1 MTEAK
6 LLYRLPKP
14 MDLGE
19 GIIYR
24 AKDQTLHYNDCLAD
38 PPQLHI
44 LELGPEGR
52 ALKPSQVEV
61 SQRSSENATA
71 DGLRVLN
78 LKDSVTVQLF
88 RKNKP
93 GSYICLYYQGIAFLD
108 EQTGELD
115 VLKELIPTQDKDKRR
130 MNDGAIGPYGSLYA
144 GEIDIHALS
153 LGSGNIPADYKPIG
167 RLWRYDPDGSVHLVD
182 QEIVCA
188 NGMAWTMDKSIM
200 FFNDS
205 AGQKIWKY
213 SYSST
218 GEMSNKTLLK
228 DYAGTPF
235 EPDGMCA
242 DTCDNI
248 WFALYGASS
257 VFQMDKAGQVL
268 REIKV
273 PAFAVTCPTFGG
285 PDNSYLYVTSG
296 YTEGEDDSG
305 QVYLIE
311 DTRVRGQ
318 DKYEFAG

>member
-6 LLYRLPKP
+6 LLYRLPRP

-24 AKDQTLHYNDCLAD
+24 PEDQTLHYNDCLAN

-44 LELGPEGR
+44 LQLDSKGR
-52 ALKPSQVEV
+52 ALKPSHVTI
-61 SQRSSENATA
+61 SQKDSENASV
-71 DGLRVLN
+71 DGLKVLN

-88 RKNKP
+88 RENKP

-108 EQTGELD
+108 EESGELD
-115 VLKELIPTQDKDKRR
+115 VVKELIPTEDRSKRR

-153 LGSGNIPADYKPIG
+153 LGSGNIPDDYEPIG
-167 RLWRYDPDGSVHLVD
+167 RLWRYDPDGSLHIVD
-182 QEIVCA
+182 QGIVCA
-188 NGMAWTMDKSIM
+188 NGMAWTVDKTLM

-205 AGQKIWKY
+205 AGQKIWRY
-213 SYSST
+213 SYSQAQV
-218 GEMSNKTLLK
+218 MSEKTLLK

-242 DTCDNI
+242 DTSDNI
-248 WFALYGASS
+248 WFALYGSAS
-257 VFQMDKAGQVL
+257 VHQMTKNGQIL

-285 PDNSYLYVTSG
+285 PGNASLYVTSG

-305 QVYLIE
+305 QVYVIE
-311 DTRVRGQ
+311 DTNVRGQ
-318 DKYEFAG
+318 EKYEFAG